1 MQRIFGRRGSL
12 LIASLVA
19 GLSICAP
26 TGAKANSTTY
36 PAMAPIDQYLISD
49 RNAEIALARS
59 AAPDTISDDATV
71 MVLTRTGYQTAVTGK
86 NGFVCLVE
94 RSWTSSIDYAEKW
107 NPKLR
112 GPDCYDPA
120 AVRSVLPSLY
130 MMTRLTLAGDSQ
142 AQIAD
147 AIKSAYARHDLPP
160 LEQGAMSY
168 MLSKAAYLT
177 DQDGHNYSHLMFFF
191 MATDGQPL
199 GADLPKAPLASASVW
214 FPNDDDNPLDKGF
227 PPLRIFMVGVKHY
240 SDGSV
245 VPTQPIK

>member
-1 MQRIFGRRGSL
+1 MQRRFGRYNAVWITSVVAL
-12 LIASLVA
+12 L
-19 GLSICAP
+19 CAMAP
-26 TGAKANSTTY
+26 LAARANSTTY
-36 PAMAPIDQYLISD
+36 PTMAPVDRYLMSG
-49 RNAEIALARS
+49 RNAEIALART

-71 MVLTRTGYQTAVTGK
+71 MVLTRTGYRTAVAGS

-94 RSWTSSIDYAEKW
+94 RSWTSSIDFAEKW

-142 AQIAD
+142 EQVAEAV
-147 AIKSAYARHDLPP
+147 KSAYARHEFPP

-168 MLSKAAYLT
+168 MMSKSAYLT
-177 DQDGHNYSHLMFFF
+177 DQDGHNFSHLMFFF

-214 FPNDDDNPLDKGF
+214 FPNDDDNPLNKGF